1 MALRGESFTHPDHT
15 RGRAASCTLTPMAR
29 GEQFLTEQEKRDLGF
44 GTVLSSR
51 PGLRLLNRD
60 GSFNVRRRTTRWWR
74 RVNSYIGLLT
84 TPWKWFFAYL
94 ALGYLVMN
102 LIFAALYKACGPGA
116 LVGATDGSFLSAFFF
131 SVETFATI
139 GYGNIAPAT
148 LAANIVVTVESLV
161 GLISFALATG
171 IIFARFARPTANI
184 VYSNHAVIA
193 PYRNITAFMFRII
206 NGRENEL
213 INLGARLLLTRFED
227 IDGRRQRRYHYLTL
241 ERDNVAFFPL
251 NWTIVHPI
259 DEDSPLWGWD
269 QQRLLESNAEFLILL
284 TGTDETFAQDVH
296 SRSSYHAAEVL
307 WNMRFAPLL
316 PGDGGPATVDM
327 RQFHKVLQ
335 A

>member
-1 MALRGESFTHPDHT
+1 
-15 RGRAASCTLTPMAR
+15 MAR
-29 GEQFLTEQEKRDLGF
+29 GEQFLTEQERRDLGF

-60 GSFNVRRRTTRWWR
+60 GTFNVRRRPSRFWGRLT
-74 RVNSYIGLLT
+74 SYVGLLT

-94 ALGYLVMN
+94 AVAYLVIN
-102 LIFAALYKACGPGA
+102 VVFAVLYKACGPGA
-116 LVGATDGSFLSAFFF
+116 LAGVTDGGLLPAFFF
-131 SVETFATI
+131 SVHTFATI
-139 GYGNIAPAT
+139 GYGNVTPAT
-148 LAANIVVTVESLV
+148 LAANVVVTLESLV

-184 VYSNHAVIA
+184 IYSNRAVIA
-193 PYRNITAFMFRII
+193 PYRNVTGFMFRII
-206 NGRENEL
+206 NGRDNEL
-213 INLGARLLLTRFED
+213 INLGARLMLTRFEH

-296 SRSSYHAAEVL
+296 SRSSYAAEEVM

-316 PGDGGPATVDM
+316 PGDGGAATVDM
-327 RQFHKVLQ
+327 RQFHKILP